1 MRKPFT
7 TSIDTEISDIFK
19 KTCDSYDLKMNV
31 VLEAFM
37 KQFSEQQFKVEFSKS
52 GIKLKIE
59 DWKEKSPFFSRTGK
73 FQKSKKLFPQQVEYI
88 AFLIICQ
95 STVKISQNKKRNIIC
110 TLKTEWCIADILL
123 PLSGARKRDTNKQ
136 IVIRS

>member
-7 TSIDTEISDIFK
+7 TSIDTDISGSFK
-19 KTCDSYDLKMNV
+19 ETCDNYDLKMNV

-59 DWKEKSPFFSRTGK
+59 D
-73 FQKSKKLFPQQVEYI
+73 
-88 AFLIICQ
+88 
-95 STVKISQNKKRNIIC
+95 
-110 TLKTEWCIADILL
+110 
-123 PLSGARKRDTNKQ
+123 
-136 IVIRS
+136 